1 MKKLT
6 LTIASVLFII
16 SASTAGVISDL
27 SSNELKSTDL
37 SGKYV
42 GKRHQFNADKK
53 TIMQTF
59 EYEFELKQEGNTIT
73 GVSTIIKENGD
84 YADIKL
90 RGTVVGDKLY
100 FEEYEIANQS
110 KDANMVW
117 CYKSGALSIKKD
129 GDRLK
134 LTGATNSYMADY
146 YIPCTGGMTDLTKVE
161 SSPNLDP
168 NVTIG
173 TNGGVLNGEN
183 TLTVYPNPFVENT
196 QISYTLSADAKVST
210 EVYDIT
216 GRRVAI
222 LETETAQTAG
232 RHAINFNAK
241 NYGLAAGVLIAKV
254 SIDGKIYSSE
264 MVQMK

>member
-1 MKKLT
+1 
-6 LTIASVLFII
+6 VLFLI
-16 SASTAGVISDL
+16 SAATAGVISDL

-42 GKRHQFNADKK
+42 GKRYQYTADKK
-53 TIMQTF
+53 SYQQTF
-59 EYEFELKQEGNTIT
+59 EYEFELKQEGDKIS

-90 RGTVVGDKLY
+90 RGTIVGDKLY

-110 KDANMVW
+110 KDDKMVW
-117 CYKSGALSIKKD
+117 CYKSGALNIKKD
-129 GDRLK
+129 GDRVK
-134 LTGATNSYMADY
+134 LTGATNSYMAEY
-146 YIPCTGGMTDLTKVE
+146 YLPCTGGVTDLTKVE
-161 SSPNLDP
+161 SSPPLSP
-168 NVTIG
+168 TVIG
-173 TNGGVLNGEN
+173 GGSAEALNNQN
-183 TLTVYPNPFVENT
+183 TMSVFPNPFVENT
-196 QISYTLSADAKVST
+196 QISYSLATDAKVST

-216 GRRVAI
+216 GRRIAI
-222 LETETAQTAG
+222 LETDVAKNAG
-232 RHAINFNAK
+232 THSVNFNAK